1 MTLGK
6 CITFAGQIKKNHA
19 TMFKVFKFG
28 GASVKDAAAIKNLK
42 KILSKPSDERL
53 VIVVS
58 AMGKTT
64 NALEKILE
72 AARNHSS
79 DFTPLFDAL
88 KVFHYHICSELFETP
103 PLSLFSQLE
112 DIFQKLY
119 FQLSISP
126 DSIPYDEH
134 YDQTVSFGELLAT
147 KIVSHYLIQE
157 NLSLKLVDA
166 RACLIT
172 DNCYRAASINWPQTC
187 DAISTLK
194 EQTTE
199 KMILTQGF
207 IGIANNGRTTTLGR
221 EGSDFSAAIF
231 AHCLNASEVVI
242 WKDVPGLLN
251 GDPKRF
257 SVTQKIDHI
266 SYSEAI
272 ELAFYG
278 ATVIHPK
285 TIKPLQNKSIPLKVQ
300 SFNDPELSPTLIDN
314 NPDYDNVVPSFI
326 IKDNQMLI
334 SISPRDFSFMSES
347 NLQEAFGIFHNL
359 RIHANLIQASAI
371 SLSIC
376 IDENPDRLEALL
388 KSFRDKYAVKYNS
401 GLEML
406 TIRHYNEKLAAEASK
421 GREILLEQ
429 RSRITLQFV
438 MKTIGETT

>member
-1 MTLGK
+1 
-6 CITFAGQIKKNHA
+6 
-19 TMFKVFKFG
+19 MFKVFKFG

-79 DFTPLFDAL
+79 DFMPLFDAL
-88 KVFHYHICSELFETP
+88 KVFHYHICNELFETP

-172 DNCYRAASINWPQTC
+172 DNCYRAASINWAQTC

-300 SFNDPELSPTLIDN
+300 SFN
-314 NPDYDNVVPSFI
+314 
-326 IKDNQMLI
+326 
-334 SISPRDFSFMSES
+334 
-347 NLQEAFGIFHNL
+347 
-359 RIHANLIQASAI
+359 
-371 SLSIC
+371 
-376 IDENPDRLEALL
+376 
-388 KSFRDKYAVKYNS
+388 
-401 GLEML
+401 
-406 TIRHYNEKLAAEASK
+406 
-421 GREILLEQ
+421 
-429 RSRITLQFV
+429 
-438 MKTIGETT
+438 

>member
-1 MTLGK
+1 
-6 CITFAGQIKKNHA
+6 
-19 TMFKVFKFG
+19 MFKVFKFG

-42 KILSKPSDERL
+42 RILSEPSDERL

-72 AARNHSS
+72 ASRKQSPE
-79 DFTPLFDAL
+79 FTSLFEAL
-88 KVFHYHICSELFETP
+88 KVFHYQICNELFAD
-103 PLSLFSQLE
+103 LHVSLTAQLE
-112 DIFQKLY
+112 TLFQELH
-119 FQLSISP
+119 FQLSVSP

-147 KIVSHYLIQE
+147 KIVSYYLIQE
-157 NLSLKLVDA
+157 KLSLKQIDA
-166 RACLIT
+166 RAYLIT
-172 DNCYRAASINWPQTC
+172 DHCYRAASISWPQTC
-187 DAISTLK
+187 SAISTLK
-194 EQTTE
+194 GQTTE

-207 IGIANNGRTTTLGR
+207 IGKAENGKTTTLGR

-231 AHCLNASEVVI
+231 AHCLDASEVVI

-257 SVTQKIDHI
+257 LETQKIDHI

-285 TIKPLQNKSIPLKVQ
+285 TIKPLQNKGIPLKVQ
-300 SFNDPELSPTLIDN
+300 SFNDPKLSPTLIDN

-347 NLQEAFGIFHNL
+347 NLQEAFGIFHHL

-376 IDENPDRLEALL
+376 IDENSERLEALL
-388 KSFRDKYAVKYNS
+388 KSFREKYAIKYNS

-406 TIRHYNEKLAAEASK
+406 TIRHYNEKLAAEVSK
-421 GREILLEQ
+421 RREILLEQ

-438 MKTIGETT
+438 MKTIGETA

>member
-1 MTLGK
+1 
-6 CITFAGQIKKNHA
+6 
-19 TMFKVFKFG
+19 MFKVFKFG

-72 AARNHSS
+72 AARNQSS
-79 DFTPLFDAL
+79 EFMPLFDAL
-88 KVFHYHICSELFETP
+88 KVFHYHICNELFETP
-103 PLSLFSQLE
+103 PLSLFTQLE
-112 DIFQKLY
+112 NLFQELHL
-119 FQLSISP
+119 QLSISP

-172 DNCYRAASINWPQTC
+172 DNCYRAASISWPQTC

-207 IGIANNGRTTTLGR
+207 IGKANNGRTTTLGR

-231 AHCLNASEVVI
+231 AHCLDASEVVI

-285 TIKPLQNKSIPLKVQ
+285 TIKPLQNKSILLKVQ

-388 KSFRDKYAVKYNS
+388 KSFREKYAVKYNS

-438 MKTIGETT
+438 MKTIGEKA

>member
-1 MTLGK
+1 
-6 CITFAGQIKKNHA
+6 
-19 TMFKVFKFG
+19 MFKVFKFG

-42 KILSKPSDERL
+42 RILSEPSDERL

-72 AARNHSS
+72 AARKQSPE
-79 DFTPLFDAL
+79 FTPLFEAL
-88 KVFHYHICSELFETP
+88 KVFHYQICNELFEDP
-103 PLSLFSQLE
+103 PVSLTAQLE
-112 DIFQKLY
+112 TLFQELH
-119 FQLSISP
+119 FQLSVSP

-147 KIVSHYLIQE
+147 KIVSYYLIQE
-157 NLSLKLVDA
+157 KLSLKLIDA
-166 RACLIT
+166 RAYLIT
-172 DNCYRAASINWPQTC
+172 DHCYRAASISWPQTC
-187 DAISTLK
+187 SAISTLK
-194 EQTTE
+194 GQTTE

-207 IGIANNGRTTTLGR
+207 IGKAENGKTTTLGR

-231 AHCLNASEVVI
+231 AHCLDASEVVI

-257 SVTQKIDHI
+257 LETQKIDHI

-285 TIKPLQNKSIPLKVQ
+285 TIKPLQNKGIPLKVQ
-300 SFNDPELSPTLIDN
+300 SFNDPKLSPTLIDN

-347 NLQEAFGIFHNL
+347 NLQEAFGIFHHL

-376 IDENPDRLEALL
+376 IDENSERLEALI
-388 KSFRDKYAVKYNS
+388 KSFREKYAVKYNS

-438 MKTIGETT
+438 MKTIGETA

>member
-1 MTLGK
+1 
-6 CITFAGQIKKNHA
+6 
-19 TMFKVFKFG
+19 MFKVFKFG

>member
-1 MTLGK
+1 
-6 CITFAGQIKKNHA
+6 
-19 TMFKVFKFG
+19 MFKVFKFG

-42 KILSKPSDERL
+42 RILSEPSDERL

-72 AARNHSS
+72 AARKEAPEY
-79 DFTPLFDAL
+79 TPLFEAL
-88 KVFHYHICSELFETP
+88 KVFHYQICNELFEDP
-103 PLSLFSQLE
+103 PVSLTAQLE
-112 DIFQKLY
+112 TLFQELH
-119 FQLSISP
+119 FQLSVSP

-147 KIVSHYLIQE
+147 KIVSYYLIQE
-157 NLSLKLVDA
+157 KLSLKLIDA
-166 RACLIT
+166 RAYLIT
-172 DNCYRAASINWPQTC
+172 DHCYRAASISWPQTC
-187 DAISTLK
+187 SAISTLK
-194 EQTTE
+194 GQTTE

-207 IGIANNGRTTTLGR
+207 IGKAENGKTTTLGR

-231 AHCLNASEVVI
+231 AHCLDASEVVI

-257 SVTQKIDHI
+257 LETQKIDHI

-285 TIKPLQNKSIPLKVQ
+285 TIKPLQNKGIPLIVQ
-300 SFNDPELSPTLIDN
+300 SFNDPKLSPTLIDN

-347 NLQEAFGIFHNL
+347 NLQEAFGIFHHL

-376 IDENPDRLEALL
+376 IDENSERLEALI
-388 KSFRDKYAVKYNS
+388 KSFREKYAIKYNS

-438 MKTIGETT
+438 MKTIGETA